1 MSSSMKPIDFP
12 TLIRRLSPFC
22 TLSSDAQADI
32 EQRFA
37 YRRYAAGTVIPG
49 SVKHSGEML
58 LIRYGKAR
66 VVLAG
71 TENREKLV
79 LHVLGAG
86 DLYGKPFPMD
96 RDPMVT
102 ELEFTEETAA
112 LVLTREALTAHLRRF
127 PGTSVVLL
135 RTLSQRLEETYEAM
149 ACLSLGDVQERLER
163 LLQRLARKEGKRVP
177 EGFLLPSG
185 HTQTDIAYMIGA
197 RRETVSRLLSQMTQE
212 GRILR
217 MGRTMIL
224 VA

>member
-1 MSSSMKPIDFP
+1 
-12 TLIRRLSPFC
+12 
-22 TLSSDAQADI
+22 
-32 EQRFA
+32 
-37 YRRYAAGTVIPG
+37 
-49 SVKHSGEML
+49 ML

-66 VVLAG
+66 VVLSG

-79 LHVLGAG
+79 LHVLGCG

-96 RDPMVT
+96 REPMVT
-102 ELEFTEETAA
+102 ELEFVEETAA

-149 ACLSLGDVQERLER
+149 ACLSLGDVQERLQR

-177 EGFLLPSG
+177 EGFLLPAG
-185 HTQTDIAYMIGA
+185 HTQTDIACMIGA
-197 RRETVSRLLSQMTQE
+197 VGNRLAAALAVGAD

-217 MGRTMIL
+217 MGRKMIL
-224 VA
+224 VSNPLFFHSPK